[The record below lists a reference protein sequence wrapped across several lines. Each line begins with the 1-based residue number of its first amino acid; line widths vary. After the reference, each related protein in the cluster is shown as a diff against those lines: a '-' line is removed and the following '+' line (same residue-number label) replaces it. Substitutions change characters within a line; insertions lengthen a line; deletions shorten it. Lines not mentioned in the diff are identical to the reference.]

1 MPHLREHMHILTY
14 WERCFP
20 EERTRKAKREGGS
33 EGGWLG
39 RLFLWSLQC
48 LAGKGGAENLC

>member
-1 MPHLREHMHILTY
+1 MHILTY
-14 WERCFP
+14 WGRCFP

-39 RLFLWSLQC
+39 RLFLWSLQS
-48 LAGKGGAENLC
+48 LAGKGCAENLC